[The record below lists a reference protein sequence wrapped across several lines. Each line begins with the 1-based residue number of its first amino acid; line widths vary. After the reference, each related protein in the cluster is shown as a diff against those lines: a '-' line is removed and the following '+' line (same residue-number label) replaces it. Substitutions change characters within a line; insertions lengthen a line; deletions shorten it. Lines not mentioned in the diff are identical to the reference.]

1 MKKSLLLLVM
11 LCTSYM
17 GIAQDKPTTT
27 QEEIKLN
34 YNVIK
39 SNPLYAVAGWLPV
52 SYERF
57 FGAKKN
63 KSFMINLNF
72 ITNPMINLGSSYPYD
87 NRRGYYINPTMR
99 FYLYKIPKFPGGFY
113 IAPEAAYASQTWYLD
128 EYTIQSYDAS
138 GALLPPTVLPAEHIQ
153 MNTVEVSATTGY
165 QFAGK
170 YVVADF
176 YIGQGIS
183 MPTYSGDTKS
193 FFNHAQLSKYV
204 SKDPLKDHARL
215 LWGVKVGIP
224 F

>member
-1 MKKSLLLLVM
+1 MKKTLLLFVL
-11 LCTSYM
+11 LCSFNM
-17 GIAQDKPTTT
+17 GFSQDKPANTP
-27 QEEIKLN
+27 EEIKLN

-57 FGAKKN
+57 FGSKKN

-72 ITNPMINLGSSYPYD
+72 ITNPMIDLGGNYPYD

-99 FYLYKIPKFPGGFY
+99 FYLYKIPNFPGGFY

-128 EYTIQSYDAS
+128 EFSIQSYDAV
-138 GALLPPTVLPAEHIQ
+138 GNPLPPTVIPAEHIK
-153 MNTVEVSATTGY
+153 MNTVEISATTGY

-170 YVVADF
+170 YIVADF
-176 YIGQGIS
+176 YIGQGVS
-183 MPTYSGDTKS
+183 LPTYSGDTKS
-193 FFNHAQLSKYV
+193 YFNHAQLSKYV
-204 SKDPLKDHARL
+204 SKEPLKDRARL